1 MSKGWFVTGAS
12 RGFGRI
18 WTEAALARG
27 DRVVA
32 TARDAASLTE
42 LVDANPDTA
51 LAIRLDVTDRAGAF
65 DAAAAAR
72 EFLGRIDVVVNNAGF
87 GLFGMVEEI
96 TEQQARQQIET
107 NVFGALWVTQAVL
120 PILRE
125 QGSGHI
131 LQVSSI
137 GGVHAFPGLG
147 LYHASKWALE
157 GFSQS
162 LAAEVAEFGIHV
174 TLIEPTGYA
183 TDWAF
188 GSAVR
193 SEPIPDYDD
202 FRERAL
208 AARAKVVADRG
219 DPAATAP
226 VILELVDMADPPLR
240 LFLGEGPHDMIK
252 VEYAARLAEWEQYD
266 ELSRSAHRLPS

>member
-32 TARDAASLTE
+32 TARDASSLTE
-42 LVDANPDTA
+42 LVDAYPDTA

-193 SEPIPDYDD
+193 SEPIPDYED

>member
-1 MSKGWFVTGAS
+1 
-12 RGFGRI
+12 
-18 WTEAALARG
+18 
-27 DRVVA
+27 
-32 TARDAASLTE
+32 
-42 LVDANPDTA
+42 
-51 LAIRLDVTDRAGAF
+51 
-65 DAAAAAR
+65 
-72 EFLGRIDVVVNNAGF
+72 
-87 GLFGMVEEI
+87 
-96 TEQQARQQIET
+96 
-107 NVFGALWVTQAVL
+107 VL

-226 VILELVDMADPPLR
+226 VILELIDMADPPLR

>member
-226 VILELVDMADPPLR
+226 VILELIDMADPPLR

>member
-32 TARDAASLTE
+32 TARDASVLQD
-42 LVDANPDTA
+42 LVAIYPDTA
-51 LAIRLDVTDRAGAF
+51 LAVALDVTDRSAVLDAVGGAH
-65 DAAAAAR
+65 
-72 EFLGRIDVVVNNAGF
+72 EFLGSIDIVVNNAGF

-96 TEQQARQQIET
+96 TEDQARQQFET

-120 PILRE
+120 PILRA
-125 QGSGHI
+125 QRSGHI

-137 GGVHAFPGLG
+137 GGVQAFPGLG
-147 LYHASKWALE
+147 LYNASKWALE
-157 GFSQS
+157 AFSQS
-162 LAAEVAEFGIHV
+162 LAAEVADFGLKV

-193 SEPIPDYDD
+193 AEPVSAYDD

-226 VILELVDMADPPLR
+226 VVLELVDMVDPPLR
-240 LFLGEGPHDMIK
+240 LFLGEGPNEMIK

-266 ELSRSAHRLPS
+266 ELSRSAHRLT